1 MIPDNTKT
9 SLLIPYQLPAYIR
22 DDPAYG
28 NFVLFL
34 QAYYEWMEQE
44 GGVTNRSKNILNYTD
59 VDNTT
64 SEFIDYFVNDF
75 LPFFPKDLLIDKA
88 RAVKYAKQFYQAKGT
103 PASYKFLFKI
113 LYNSDFDV
121 YYTKESVLRASA
133 GSWYVAKSL
142 KLASLND
149 NLLNIKQYR
158 LLGEISRA
166 IATVENSVVAGN
178 KTEVFLSNIQ
188 RLFESGEFV
197 RVVDA
202 NDQDVLFGG
211 QPLRAKIVGQ
221 ISSIIINPNARGLF
235 YEPGD
240 PVVVYGGLN
249 EDVLFPVG
257 ANAEVETVTT
267 GSIQSINVIDGGFG
281 YTLESPITI
290 TPTGGASAAVASL
303 DPTKASQVLI
313 ANNAIAT
320 KSGIQIGVPNYGFK
334 SYTTNIQSTIYN
346 SLDFQTVTVSPIS
359 SVLVTNGGGGFSSPP
374 DITTKALYLT
384 NNSDPV
390 TSNNYSDLKFLG
402 ILASMTIQNA
412 GRGYQTNDRIVFSGG
427 SGYGAYANVITVA
440 ANGAITNVAYVY
452 GEQLYPKG
460 GFGYKLTALP
470 TLSVVS
476 ANANAANA
484 LITVSGVLGEG
495 ALFEA
500 NTTSIGAVSKIKLNS
515 NGEDYVA
522 TPIISLKVQD
532 IVVSNVSILS
542 IPQKGDV
549 AYQGSNVATAS
560 YSALVES
567 ISLLAPDAN
576 PANTLY
582 NLRVFNYSGS
592 ANTKQNIK
600 VGTEDQNIN
609 LRMANVAYNSGYN
622 SSGIKTYGN
631 GRARANT
638 RFLNGLVFSQGQYLD
653 KKGQLSSFDVL
664 QSENFNNYTY
674 QITVEKEIAKYRE
687 TLLGLLHP
695 AGMKVLGRYALRAN
709 SNFTV
714 TEETLLFTG
723 RPIANYTGEPS
734 LATIVTNFNN
744 RSNNIITFSDLAG
757 ANIAQFIFST
767 GDNFSVK
774 SNSIVELTPSNG
786 PNVRSEVIHVD
797 YTSNTVYLKDNVLL
811 TYANV
816 AYISGNVNS
825 NTINIRTLTGSYDIV
840 NNGNYS
846 NTRNKLEDI
855 VFSGDTI
862 RINNANNDT
871 IQVSNVNYGT
881 GVITLSGNLTGNAS
895 NVLLSV
901 KRTLST
907 RAIRIFGPVGIQF
920 YPELTTEDGQS
931 LITEDDRLIILG

>member
-22 DDPAYG
+22 DDPAYA

-59 VDNTT
+59 IDNTT
-64 SEFIDYFVNDF
+64 TEFIDYFINDF
-75 LPFFPKDLLIDKA
+75 LPFFPKDILIDKA

-121 YYTKESVLRASA
+121 FYTKESVLRASA
-133 GSWYVAKSL
+133 GTWYIAKSL
-142 KLASLND
+142 KLASLDD

-158 LLGEISRA
+158 LLGENSKA
-166 IATVENSVVAGN
+166 IATIENSIVSGN
-178 KTEVFLSNIQ
+178 KTEIFLSNIQ

-221 ISSIIINPNARGLF
+221 ISSITINPNARGL
-235 YEPGD
+235 YYQPGD

-249 EDVLFPVG
+249 EDVAFPVG
-257 ANAEVETVTT
+257 ANAEIETVTT

-281 YTLESPITI
+281 YSLESPIII
-290 TPTGGASAAVASL
+290 TPDGGAVASVASL
-303 DPTKASQVLI
+303 DPTKSSQVLI

-320 KSGIQIGVPNYGFK
+320 KAGIQIGVGNYGFK
-334 SYTTNIQSTIYN
+334 SYTTNLYSTIYN
-346 SLDFQTVTVSPIS
+346 SLDFETVTVSPIS
-359 SVLVTNGGGGFSSPP
+359 SVLVINGGGGFSTPP
-374 DITTKALYLT
+374 EITTKALYLT
-384 NNSDPV
+384 NNDDEV
-390 TSNNYSDLKFLG
+390 TANNYSDLKFLG
-402 ILASMTIQNA
+402 ILGPMTIENA
-412 GRGYQTNDRIVFSGG
+412 GVGYQANDTIVFSGG
-427 SGYGAYANVITVA
+427 SGYGAYANVITVS

-470 TLSVVS
+470 TLTVVS

-484 LITVSGVLGEG
+484 LITVSGVLGDG
-495 ALFEA
+495 AEFEA

-515 NGEDYVA
+515 NGEDYVS

-532 IVVSNVSILS
+532 IAVSNLSILN

-549 AYQGSNVATAS
+549 AYQGSNVNVAS
-560 YSALVES
+560 YSSTVES

-582 NLRVFNYSGS
+582 NLRVFNYSGRLDT
-592 ANTKQNIK
+592 NEEIK
-600 VGTEDQNIN
+600 VGSIDQNIN
-609 LRMANVAYNSGYN
+609 LKMANVAYGGLYN
-622 SSGIKTYGN
+622 SSGIKTYGD

-638 RFLNGLVFSQGQYLD
+638 KFLNGLVFSQGQYLD

-709 SNFTV
+709 SNFNI

-723 RPIANYTGEPS
+723 RPIINYTGELS
-734 LATIVTNFNN
+734 LATVTTDFDTT
-744 RSNNIITFSDLAG
+744 SNNMVVFSDLVG
-757 ANIAQFIFST
+757 ANIAEFIFST
-767 GDNFSVK
+767 GDNLSVK
-774 SNSIVELTPSNG
+774 SNSVVELTPTNG

-816 AYISGNVNS
+816 AYVSGNVNS
-825 NTINIRTLTGSYDIV
+825 NTINIETLTGSYDFV

-846 NTRNKLEDI
+846 NTQNKLEDI
-855 VFSGDTI
+855 VFAGDTI
-862 RINNANNDT
+862 RIGNANNDT
-871 IQVSNVNYGT
+871 IQVANVNYASGT
-881 GVITLSGNLTGNAS
+881 ITLSGNLTANAN
-895 NVLLSV
+895 NVLLAV
-901 KRTLST
+901 NRTLST

-931 LITEDDRLIILG
+931 LITEDERLILLG

>member
-22 DDPAYG
+22 DDPAYA

-44 GGVTNRSKNILNYTD
+44 GQVTNRAKNILNYTD
-59 VDNTT
+59 IDNTT
-64 SEFIDYFVNDF
+64 NEFIDYFINDF
-75 LPFFPKDLLIDKA
+75 LPFFPKDILIDKA

-121 YYTKESVLRASA
+121 FYTKESVLRASA
-133 GSWYVAKSL
+133 GTWYIAKSL
-142 KLASLND
+142 KLASLDD

-158 LLGEISRA
+158 LIGENSKA
-166 IATVENSVVAGN
+166 IATIENSVVSGN

-202 NDQDVLFGG
+202 NDQDVLFDG

-221 ISSIIINPNARGLF
+221 ISSIVINPTARGL
-235 YEPGD
+235 YYQPGD

-249 EDVLFPVG
+249 EDVPFPIG

-267 GSIQSINVIDGGFG
+267 GQIQSINVIDGGFG
-281 YTLESPITI
+281 YSLESPIII
-290 TPTGGASAAVASL
+290 TPDNGAIASVASI
-303 DPTKASQVLI
+303 DPTKASQILI

-320 KSGIQIGVPNYGFK
+320 KSGIQIGVANYGFK
-334 SYTTNIQSTIYN
+334 SYTTNLYSTIYN
-346 SLDFQTVTVSPIS
+346 SLDFETVSVAPIS
-359 SVLVTNGGGGFSSPP
+359 SVLVINGGGGFSAPP
-374 DITTKALYLT
+374 QITTKALYLT
-384 NNSDPV
+384 NNYDPV
-390 TSNNYSDLKFLG
+390 VANNYSDLKFLG
-402 ILASMTIQNA
+402 ILGPMAIEN
-412 GRGYQTNDRIVFSGG
+412 GGIGYQANDKIVFSGG
-427 SGYGAYANVITVA
+427 SGYGAYANVITVS

-452 GEQLYPKG
+452 GEQLYPQG
-460 GFGYKLTALP
+460 GLGYKLTALP
-470 TLSVVS
+470 TLTIES

-484 LITVSGVLGEG
+484 LITVSGILGDG
-495 ALFEA
+495 AQFEA
-500 NTTSIGAVSKIKLNS
+500 NTNSIGAVSKIKLNS

-532 IVVSNVSILS
+532 IAVSNLSILN
-542 IPQKGDV
+542 IPQKGDI
-549 AYQGSNVATAS
+549 AYQGSNVDVAS
-560 YSALVES
+560 YSSTVES
-567 ISLLAPDAN
+567 ISLLAPDVN

-582 NLRVFNYSGS
+582 NLRVFNYSGRL
-592 ANTKQNIK
+592 NTNEKIK
-600 VGTEDQNIN
+600 VGSTDRNIN
-609 LRMANVAYNSGYN
+609 LKMANVAYGGLYN
-622 SSGIKTYGN
+622 SSGIKTYGD

-709 SNFTV
+709 SNFNI

-723 RPIANYTGEPS
+723 RPIINYTGELS
-734 LATIVTNFNN
+734 LATVTTDFDTT
-744 RSNNIITFSDLAG
+744 SNNMVVFSDLVG
-757 ANIAQFIFST
+757 ANIAEFIFST

-774 SNSIVELTPSNG
+774 SNSIVELTPTNG

-816 AYISGNVNS
+816 AFVSGNVNS
-825 NTINIRTLTGSYDIV
+825 NTINIEALTGSYDFV
-840 NNGNYS
+840 NSGNYS
-846 NTRNKLEDI
+846 NTQNKLEDI
-855 VFSGDTI
+855 VFTGDTI
-862 RINNANNDT
+862 RIGNANNDT
-871 IQVSNVNYGT
+871 FVVSSVNYAN
-881 GVITLSGNLTGNAS
+881 GVISLDGTLTANAN
-895 NVLLSV
+895 NVLLAV
-901 KRTLST
+901 NRTLST

-920 YPELTTEDGQS
+920 YPELTTEDGRS
-931 LITEDDRLIILG
+931 LITEDERLILLG

>member
-1 MIPDNTKT
+1 
-9 SLLIPYQLPAYIR
+9 
-22 DDPAYG
+22 
-28 NFVLFL
+28 
-34 QAYYEWMEQE
+34 MERE
-44 GGVTNRSKNILNYTD
+44 GQVTNRSKNILNYTD
-59 VDNTT
+59 IDNTT
-64 SEFIDYFVNDF
+64 TEFIDYFINDF
-75 LPFFPKDLLIDKA
+75 LPFFPKDILIDKA

-121 YYTKESVLRASA
+121 FYTKESVLRASA
-133 GSWYVAKSL
+133 GTWYIAKSL
-142 KLASLND
+142 KLASLDD

-158 LLGEISRA
+158 LLGEYSKA
-166 IATVENSVVAGN
+166 IATVENSVVSGN

-202 NDQDVLFGG
+202 NNQDVLFGG

-221 ISSIIINPNARGLF
+221 ISSIVISPTARGL
-235 YEPGD
+235 YYQPGD

-249 EDVLFPVG
+249 EDVLFPIG
-257 ANAEVETVTT
+257 ANAEIETVTT
-267 GSIQSINVIDGGFG
+267 GQIQSINVIDGGFG
-281 YTLESPITI
+281 YSLESPIII
-290 TPTGGASAAVASL
+290 TPDKGAIAFVASL
-303 DPTKASQVLI
+303 DPTKASQILI

-320 KSGIQIGVPNYGFK
+320 KSGIQIGVANYGFK
-334 SYTTNIQSTIYN
+334 SYTTNLYSTIYN
-346 SLDFQTVTVSPIS
+346 SLDFETVSVAPIS
-359 SVLVTNGGGGFSSPP
+359 SVLVTNGGGGFSAPP
-374 DITTKALYLT
+374 QITTKALYST
-384 NNSDPV
+384 NNDDEV
-390 TSNNYSDLKFLG
+390 TANNYSDLKFLG
-402 ILASMTIQNA
+402 ILGPMAITNA
-412 GRGYQTNDRIVFSGG
+412 GTGYQANDTIVFSGG
-427 SGYGAYANVITVA
+427 SGYGAYANVITVS

-460 GFGYKLTALP
+460 GLGYKLTALP
-470 TLSVVS
+470 TLTVVS

-484 LITVSGVLGEG
+484 LITVAGVLGDG
-495 ALFEA
+495 AEFEA

-515 NGEDYVA
+515 NGEDYVS

-532 IVVSNVSILS
+532 IAVSNLSILN
-542 IPQKGDV
+542 IPQKGDI
-549 AYQGSNVATAS
+549 AYQGSNVNVAS
-560 YSALVES
+560 YSSTVES
-567 ISLLAPDAN
+567 IALLAPDAN

-582 NLRVFNYSGS
+582 NLRVFNYSGRL
-592 ANTKQNIK
+592 NTNEEIK
-600 VGTEDQNIN
+600 VGTVDQNIN
-609 LRMANVAYNSGYN
+609 LRMANVAYGGLYN
-622 SSGIKTYGN
+622 SSGIKTYGD

-638 RFLNGLVFSQGQYLD
+638 KFLNGLVFSQGQYLD

-723 RPIANYTGEPS
+723 RPIINYTGELS
-734 LATIVTNFNN
+734 LATINTSFNTT
-744 RSNNIITFSDLAG
+744 SNNMVVFEDLAG

-767 GDNFSVK
+767 GDDLSVK
-774 SNSIVELTPSNG
+774 SNSVVELTPTNG

-816 AYISGNVNS
+816 AFVSGNVNS
-825 NTINIRTLTGSYDIV
+825 NTINIETLTGSYDFV

-846 NTRNKLEDI
+846 NTQNKLADI
-855 VFSGDTI
+855 VFTGDTV
-862 RINNANNDT
+862 RISNANNDT
-871 IQVSNVNYGT
+871 FVVGSVNYANGT
-881 GVITLSGNLTGNAS
+881 VTLVGNLTANAN

-920 YPELTTEDGQS
+920 YPELTTEDGRS
-931 LITEDDRLIILG
+931 IITEDERLIILG